1 MKPSKTQIARLALI
15 RAVVT
20 GETLGQI
27 ASDEA
32 AEAPDQ
38 LYREIPADPAPGA
51 ALDFSFAG
59 VVGGR

>member
-1 MKPSKTQIARLALI
+1 MKPSKTQLARLALI

-32 AEAPDQ
+32 GAAPDQ
-38 LYREIPADPAPGA
+38 LYRVAPAAPVDGG

-59 VVGGR
+59 SVGGR